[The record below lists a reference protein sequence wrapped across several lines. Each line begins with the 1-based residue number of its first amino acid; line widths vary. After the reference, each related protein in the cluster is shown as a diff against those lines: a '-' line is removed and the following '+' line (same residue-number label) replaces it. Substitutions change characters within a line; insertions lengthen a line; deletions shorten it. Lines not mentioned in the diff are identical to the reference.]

1 MLESESLK
9 LKEEVK
15 RLTSLL
21 EAARKSKSDTE
32 GRLEELRG
40 IVSKVRRCYIVST
53 CCYGYNLYYVIK
65 MSCNN
70 VNYAFRD
77 KKRIHSLKNNFER
90 KFLLKAN

>member
-21 EAARKSKSDTE
+21 DTARKSKSDIE

-40 IVSKVRRCYIVST
+40 IISKVRRRVHLSLELQLCYNI
-53 CCYGYNLYYVIK
+53 L
-65 MSCNN
+65 
-70 VNYAFRD
+70 
-77 KKRIHSLKNNFER
+77 
-90 KFLLKAN
+90 